1 MPRAGCRWF
10 VLALALVAAPVLA
23 GQEDGDKQGERWP
36 NAQRIAKCDPAASS
50 NGPLICGDQQLE
62 KLDERLQRLRQRAQ
76 QQGAPLTVPG
86 PDWESARDNCADVD
100 CLRKVYREG
109 LQVVRMELLQSTKDR
124 FSSGRFGGDEDADE
138 DEAGEEAQSPPGDP
152 ASAPEI
158 APESVPL
165 APAVAPPAGPAPTPR
180 PVPTVLPA
188 PVNDPLARLLPLL
201 VLLTALLAGAAVWWR
216 TRR

>member
-10 VLALALVAAPVLA
+10 ALALALALVAAPVLA

-50 NGPLICGDQQLE
+50 NGPLICSDQQLE
-62 KLDERLQRLRQRAQ
+62 KMDERLQRLRQRAQ
-76 QQGAPLTVPG
+76 QQGAPLAVPG
-86 PDWESARDNCADVD
+86 PGWESARDNCADVE

-109 LQVVRMELLQSTKDR
+109 LQAVRMELLKATKDR
-124 FSSGRFGGDEDADE
+124 FPSGRFGEDGEE
-138 DEAGEEAQSPPGDP
+138 DEAGEEAQSPPDDP

-158 APESVPL
+158 VPEPVPVVPVVEPL
-165 APAVAPPAGPAPTPR
+165 AEPR
-180 PVPTVLPA
+180 PTVPPVPMVVPA
-188 PVNDPLARLLPLL
+188 AVDDPLARLLPLL
-201 VLLTALLAGAAVWWR
+201 VLLAALLAGAAVWWR